1 MPEPTLIDTLLSPP
15 VLITFIVCA
24 VLAGVVLWLRGLW
37 ATRREQQAL
46 AQQRRQQEVAIE
58 RLLEATTLDK
68 QRILADYEQ
77 RIKERDARIAELERQ
92 VERLRDRLSAGG
104 VIGILSGN
112 KQRDAIGALLLEN
125 EQLHELLAKKQE
137 QMRDMMTDMTDKLLK
152 RMDEQA
158 EENARA
164 VRYKQALLSAFLERE
179 ETRSLLNRMIS
190 DGSIVQEGEIRE
202 LPAE

>member
-1 MPEPTLIDTLLSPP
+1 MPEPTLIETLLSPP
-15 VLITFIVCA
+15 VLITAIVCA
-24 VLAGVVLWLRGLW
+24 ILAGLVFWLKGLW
-37 ATRREQQAL
+37 TARHEQQAL
-46 AQQRRQQEVAIE
+46 AQQRRQQEATIE

-68 QRILADYEQ
+68 ERILAEYEQ
-77 RIKERDARIAELERQ
+77 QIKARDARISELERQ
-92 VERLRDRLSAGG
+92 AERLRDRLSAGG

-137 QMRDMMTDMTDKLLK
+137 QMREMMADMTDKLLK
-152 RMDEQA
+152 RMDEQS

-190 DGSIVQEGEIRE
+190 DGTIVQEGEIRE
-202 LPAE
+202 LPPE